1 MDASRRDFL
10 KAGCL
15 GLMSVLLVGAP
26 GCSQSAASS
35 PKASS
40 SSSQSP
46 SATPESAADIDAR
59 EETTDRAAFAG
70 SAAVVYF
77 SATGNTASVAERVAQ
92 TTGCTLMEIVP
103 QEPYAPADLDY
114 NSDCR
119 ANAEQSDGAARPAIA
134 TPAPDATNADV
145 VYLGYPIW
153 WGRAPRIVLT
163 WLESQDLAG
172 KTVVP
177 FCTSG
182 SSGIGGSISEIETAA
197 AGATLEDGMRFS
209 LGTIQQEIDSWI
221 ASMADTTRRE

>member
-1 MDASRRDFL
+1 MNASRRDFL
-10 KAGCL
+10 KVGCL
-15 GLMSVLLVGAP
+15 GLVSVLLVGAP
-26 GCSQSAASS
+26 GCSQPSASS
-35 PKASS
+35 SEASS

-59 EETTDRAAFAG
+59 KATTDRPTFAG

-77 SATGNTASVAERVAQ
+77 SATGNTASVAEKVAQ
-92 TTGCTLMEIVP
+92 ATGGELREIVP

-119 ANAEQSDGAARPAIA
+119 ANAEQSDGAVRPAIA
-134 TPAPDATNADV
+134 APVSDAANADV

-163 WLESQDLAG
+163 WLEGHDLAG

-182 SSGIGGSISEIETAA
+182 SSGIGGSIPEIETAA
-197 AGATLEDGMRFS
+197 AGATVGDGMRLS
-209 LGTIQQEIDSWI
+209 SGATQQEVDSWV
-221 ASMADTTRRE
+221 AGMA

>member
-77 SATGNTASVAERVAQ
+77 SATGNTASVADKVARA
-92 TTGCTLMEIVP
+92 TGGELREIVP

-119 ANAEQSDGAARPAIA
+119 ANAEQSDETARPAIA
-134 TPAPDATNADV
+134 APAPDVVAADV
-145 VYLGYPIW
+145 IYLGYPIW

-163 WLESQDLAG
+163 WLEGQDLAG
-172 KTVVP
+172 KTIVP

-182 SSGIGGSISEIETAA
+182 SSGIGGSIPEVEAAA
-197 AGATLEDGMRFS
+197 AGATVEDGMRFS
-209 LGTIQQEIDSWI
+209 SGATQQEVDSWV
-221 ASMADTTRRE
+221 AGMA